1 MNLHGNSFT
10 RITLA
15 SLSWKFSV
23 PFSENLI
30 LPLTCSP
37 KSKSSCKSENFLLDW
52 DYQEYIVITFAVAV
66 SHQDFTPQEKKKR
79 QKKFWWIVANQGNKQ
94 SIRETAAQKQQRQDE
109 GSNSSSSDN
118 VYIVC
123 SAGCVES
130 GPEWGGKCWMVK
142 LEFLRQPPTAH
153 PIASCTEMKS
163 RKCPWIPGNPFYR
176 Q

>member
-66 SHQDFTPQEKKKR
+66 SHQDFTPPRKKK
-79 QKKFWWIVANQGNKQ
+79 QKKNFDELWR
-94 SIRETAAQKQQRQDE
+94 IRATSNRYEKRQHRNNNDRTRAATAAAAATM
-109 GSNSSSSDN
+109 STSS
-118 VYIVC
+118 V
-123 SAGCVES
+123 APVES
-130 GPEWGGKCWMVK
+130 GSGVGWKMLDGKTRVPEAATN
-142 LEFLRQPPTAH
+142 PP
-153 PIASCTEMKS
+153 PNRILYWNEK
-163 RKCPWIPGNPFYR
+163 
-176 Q
+176 